1 MQFSPTKKRISKL
14 PLCTKHQK
22 HGTGIGNLSTKI
34 GRQSSCARLEN
45 TCSDTMKNNPKK
57 GTHMDNTQAIKWAK
71 FAQENHNTEDLNIRD
86 IVDFLLAD
94 DNDREK
100 LKDNTL
106 ISVESILRAND
117 YYQDDVQSAA
127 RFIKSLN

>member
-1 MQFSPTKKRISKL
+1 
-14 PLCTKHQK
+14 
-22 HGTGIGNLSTKI
+22 
-34 GRQSSCARLEN
+34 
-45 TCSDTMKNNPKK
+45 
-57 GTHMDNTQAIKWAK
+57 MDNTQAIEWAK
-71 FAQENHNTEDLNIRD
+71 IAQENHNTEDLNIRD

-94 DNDREK
+94 DNGRKK

-117 YYQDDVQSAA
+117 YYQDDVQNAA

>member
-1 MQFSPTKKRISKL
+1 M
-14 PLCTKHQK
+14 
-22 HGTGIGNLSTKI
+22 
-34 GRQSSCARLEN
+34 
-45 TCSDTMKNNPKK
+45 
-57 GTHMDNTQAIKWAK
+57 
-71 FAQENHNTEDLNIRD
+71 EDLNIRD

-100 LKDNTL
+100 QKDNTL

-117 YYQDDVQSAA
+117 YYQDDVQNAA

>member
-1 MQFSPTKKRISKL
+1 
-14 PLCTKHQK
+14 
-22 HGTGIGNLSTKI
+22 
-34 GRQSSCARLEN
+34 
-45 TCSDTMKNNPKK
+45 
-57 GTHMDNTQAIKWAK
+57 MDNTQAIEWAK
-71 FAQENHNTEDLNIRD
+71 IAQENHNMEDLNIRD

-117 YYQDDVQSAA
+117 YYQDDVQNAA

>member
-1 MQFSPTKKRISKL
+1 MR
-14 PLCTKHQK
+14 
-22 HGTGIGNLSTKI
+22 
-34 GRQSSCARLEN
+34 
-45 TCSDTMKNNPKK
+45 NNPKK
-57 GTHMDNTQAIKWAK
+57 GTHMDNTQAIEWAK
-71 FAQENHNTEDLNIRD
+71 SAQENHNMEDLNIRD

-94 DNDREK
+94 DNGREK

-106 ISVESILRAND
+106 ISVESILRANE

>member
-1 MQFSPTKKRISKL
+1 
-14 PLCTKHQK
+14 
-22 HGTGIGNLSTKI
+22 
-34 GRQSSCARLEN
+34 
-45 TCSDTMKNNPKK
+45 
-57 GTHMDNTQAIKWAK
+57 MDNTQAIKWAK
-71 FAQENHNTEDLNIRD
+71 IAQENHNMEDLNIRD

>member
-1 MQFSPTKKRISKL
+1 
-14 PLCTKHQK
+14 
-22 HGTGIGNLSTKI
+22 
-34 GRQSSCARLEN
+34 
-45 TCSDTMKNNPKK
+45 
-57 GTHMDNTQAIKWAK
+57 MDNTQAIKWAK